1 MLLSLI
7 ATIFYL
13 FIRLNVFY
21 NTIYIYI
28 YISSAQCVYLVLNVK
43 RILIWT
49 NNGRGGGF
57 IVSDYLTISG
67 GFTDV
72 VFVFVIGVKIAFTLL
87 HCIFLKFFFIIR
99 LIV

>member
-1 MLLSLI
+1 MSFTTLYI
-7 ATIFYL
+7 Y
-13 FIRLNVFY
+13 
-21 NTIYIYI
+21 IYIYI